1 VRPSTLRLPTLDA
14 WNVTVQRQVTA
25 TMNVELAYIGNKGTH
40 VFAGTG
46 PAYNTN
52 EAAVGNGT
60 NSLACTAAAGGGF
73 TCAPTSFVPA
83 TSQAS
88 RRRLFARGISADVG
102 NYFGDDA
109 SSSYNAFQA
118 KVEKRFASG
127 FQFMG
132 HYTFAHALA
141 HDGSYY
147 SVDPSVSWGP
157 DPFTR
162 THVFVVSTVYE
173 LPFGRGKRYM
183 GGVSRVGDFVIG
195 GWQISNTLNY
205 SGGLPFTPTIGECGN
220 ISDAGPCRPDKG
232 SGSFKLG
239 KTTAAN
245 GDVYWFTPVAPLA
258 YPASSATDISGT
270 DSCTLTR
277 PTSGPFVL
285 PACGTVGNFGI
296 YSLRGPR
303 GLFSDMSVSKSFNF
317 TERVKASFRFDAYN
331 VFNHPVLGFNGNQG
345 NLCVDCTGR
354 DPGRVQDIE
363 GDSSPN
369 APNGMR
375 QLQFGLRFSF

>member
-1 VRPSTLRLPTLDA
+1 VKA
-14 WNVTVQRQVTA
+14 
-25 TMNVELAYIGNKGTH
+25 
-40 VFAGTG
+40 
-46 PAYNTN
+46 
-52 EAAVGNGT
+52 
-60 NSLACTAAAGGGF
+60 
-73 TCAPTSFVPA
+73 
-83 TSQAS
+83 
-88 RRRLFARGISADVG
+88 
-102 NYFGDDA
+102 
-109 SSSYNAFQA
+109 
-118 KVEKRFASG
+118 EKRFASG
-127 FQFMG
+127 LQFLT
-132 HYTFAHALA
+132 HYTFAHAMA

-162 THVFVVSTVYE
+162 THVFVISTVYE
-173 LPFGRGKRYM
+173 LPFGRGKKYM
-183 GGVSRVGDFVIG
+183 GSSGRATDLIIG

-232 SGSFKLG
+232 SGAFKLG

-258 YPASSATDISGT
+258 YPTASATDLTGT
-270 DSCTLTR
+270 DSCTLAR
-277 PTSGPFVL
+277 PTSGPWVL
-285 PACGTVGNFGI
+285 PACGTVGNAGI
-296 YSLRGPR
+296 FSLRGPR
-303 GLFSDMSVSKSFNF
+303 GLFSDMSLSKSFNF

>member
-1 VRPSTLRLPTLDA
+1 
-14 WNVTVQRQVTA
+14 
-25 TMNVELAYIGNKGTH
+25 
-40 VFAGTG
+40 
-46 PAYNTN
+46 
-52 EAAVGNGT
+52 
-60 NSLACTAAAGGGF
+60 
-73 TCAPTSFVPA
+73 
-83 TSQAS
+83 
-88 RRRLFARGISADVG
+88 
-102 NYFGDDA
+102 
-109 SSSYNAFQA
+109 
-118 KVEKRFASG
+118 
-127 FQFMG
+127 
-132 HYTFAHALA
+132 
-141 HDGSYY
+141 
-147 SVDPSVSWGP
+147 
-157 DPFTR
+157 
-162 THVFVVSTVYE
+162 
-173 LPFGRGKRYM
+173 
-183 GGVSRVGDFVIG
+183 VSRVGDFVIG